1 MRSAIDQDVVEQPGP
16 RRQRAVTRSRQQGDM
31 VAGVMLANCRHWG
44 ERLDEVAEGA
54 ELDDQDTVPA
64 RRGLRRSSL
73 RLQSGQSVEID
84 MSGQLLERAENRRMP
99 VRIERADGGL

>member
-1 MRSAIDQDVVEQPGP
+1 MRSAIDQDLVEQLGP
-16 RRQRAVTRSRQQGDM
+16 RRQRAVTRSRQQDDM

-54 ELDDQDTVPA
+54 ELDDQNAVLA
-64 RRGLRRSSL
+64 RRGLRRNAL

-99 VRIERADGGL
+99 ARISRADGGL